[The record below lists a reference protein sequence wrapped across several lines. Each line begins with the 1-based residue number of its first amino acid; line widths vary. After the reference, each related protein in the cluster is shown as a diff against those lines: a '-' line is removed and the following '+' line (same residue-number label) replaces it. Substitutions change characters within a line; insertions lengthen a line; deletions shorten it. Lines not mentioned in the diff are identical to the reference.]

1 MSLCIWIIPVV
12 DCAILKNVVYLLW
25 KVIYSFS
32 KNTRSKKMTV
42 KEIKKNLLNIR
53 MFYLDYD
60 FYLSWRKKGINNRV
74 FDLVEKYNRVME
86 NAPVVLLRTFIGLY
100 CEAKTQKMFAED
112 IGYSV
117 HSVNNWNMEL
127 INYLQKN
134 LQ

>member
-1 MSLCIWIIPVV
+1 
-12 DCAILKNVVYLLW
+12 
-25 KVIYSFS
+25 
-32 KNTRSKKMTV
+32 MTV